1 MKLSEIRARMAEF
14 KAEMAK
20 LGVKDEDVLWYID
33 VNFPRD
39 GRNTSDTSS
48 LLSKSI
54 APPYFPSHLRNLS
67 TIARFTPMLM
77 YHSLGRT

>member
-1 MKLSEIRARMAEF
+1 VTWAEF

-39 GRNTSDTSS
+39 GNILIYRREEGLIIEDE
-48 LLSKSI
+48 
-54 APPYFPSHLRNLS
+54 
-67 TIARFTPMLM
+67 M
-77 YHSLGRT
+77 